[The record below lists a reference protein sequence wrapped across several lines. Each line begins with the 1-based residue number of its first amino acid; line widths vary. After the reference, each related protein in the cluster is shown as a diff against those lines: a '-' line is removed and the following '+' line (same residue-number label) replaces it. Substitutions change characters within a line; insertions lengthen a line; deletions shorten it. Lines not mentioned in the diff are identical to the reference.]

1 MFSKQLR
8 PTRKRDDFMKKL
20 LFLMALLCCF
30 ALESCDLSTSAEEQ
44 LKATVEEVNN
54 KCPMRVDEFTI
65 CDRIFTENRK
75 VVYQYLVDENFWGTT
90 LQERNDVIFQLELKS
105 SLEDN
110 LESAKYNENLMSF
123 LELIDDAGYDLV
135 YRYIGSVSGFFIDVR
150 FPNEELS
157 GYYMEEAC
165 EVVAE

>member
-1 MFSKQLR
+1 M
-8 PTRKRDDFMKKL
+8 
-20 LFLMALLCCF
+20 
-30 ALESCDLSTSAEEQ
+30 
-44 LKATVEEVNN
+44 
-54 KCPMRVDEFTI
+54 
-65 CDRIFTENRK
+65 
-75 VVYQYLVDENFWGTT
+75 VDENFLGTT

-135 YRYIGSVSGFFIDVR
+135 YRYIGSVSVFFIDVR